1 MRSALTSRW
10 ADGPMALVGALALS
24 LAVGAAVTE
33 RPEYVAGVVVLIAAV
48 VVGRWNRGV
57 LAGGLA
63 LLVLNGIPFINVQP
77 SATGGN
83 VLDDVAFAALLVFL
97 AGCAAANSREA
108 SRDWVVTAAC
118 VWAVVYLLW
127 WFWETERSVGANESL
142 FAAVKF
148 GRDFMYFGLLVPLAL
163 AGLRRRDHLLGF
175 AAVLGAGA
183 ALYSIGQILSVVLGL
198 GLPWLVH
205 IGKTASFDGVVRI
218 YAPMNDLIIAA
229 FPMALGAALLGP
241 SAARR
246 PAATLALLTGVA
258 NALSFTRAVYASETV
273 ALLLVGLVYCIRA
286 GWEGTRVRRAGMVA
300 IACIAVAVAV
310 ASGTGSSQSSS
321 PLEAVVARTELGF
334 TNVQDQSGNVG
345 YRFRQASY
353 VSQVVNGRWLVGVGL
368 RTPGSLWVQGERDG
382 SIRNSDLG
390 SFSILAT
397 MGVIGF
403 LLIYAP
409 VLAGLL
415 FALRERG
422 PVAFGAAMYLGAAI
436 IGSITLATLSSVSGI
451 LVVGSV
457 LTLCLNWDH
466 CDAQPLGRTT
476 TRLGYGGRSRSN
488 DHLVGQRS

>member
-1 MRSALTSRW
+1 MRSALASRW
-10 ADGPMALVGALALS
+10 DDGPLPVVFAVLLS
-24 LAVGAAVTE
+24 LAVGGAVAT
-33 RPEYVAGVVVLIAAV
+33 RPEYLAAFVALGAAGA
-48 VVGRWNRGV
+48 VGRWNRGV
-57 LAGGLA
+57 LAGFLA

-83 VLDDVAFAALLVFL
+83 YLDDVAFAALLGFL
-97 AGCAAANSREA
+97 AGCALANSREA
-108 SRDWVVTAAC
+108 SRDWVVMAAFA
-118 VWAVVYLLW
+118 WAAIYLLW

-148 GRDFMYFGLLVPLAL
+148 GRDFMYFGLLIPLAL

-175 AAVLGAGA
+175 AVTLGAGA
-183 ALYSIGQILSVVLGL
+183 ALYSIGQILSVLLGL
-198 GLPWLVH
+198 ALPWLVH

-229 FPMALGAALLGP
+229 FPMAIGAALLGP
-241 SAARR
+241 PAARR
-246 PAATLALLTGVA
+246 PAAVLALLTGVA

-286 GWEGTRVRRAGMVA
+286 GWEGARVRRAATVA

-345 YRFRQASY
+345 YRFQQASY
-353 VSQVVNGRWLVGVGL
+353 VAQVVNGRWLVGVGL
-368 RTPGSLWVQGERDG
+368 RTPDSLWVQGERDG

-397 MGVIGF
+397 MGVVGF

-409 VLAGLL
+409 VMAGLC
-415 FALRERG
+415 FAIRERG
-422 PVAFGAAMYLGAAI
+422 PVPFGAAMYLGVAI

-457 LTLCLNWDH
+457 LTLCLNWEPRDTH
-466 CDAQPLGRTT
+466 LAEPTT
-476 TRLGYGGRSRSN
+476 ARLDRGGRSEAG
-488 DHLVGQRS
+488 DHLVGGRL

>member
-1 MRSALTSRW
+1 
-10 ADGPMALVGALALS
+10 MALVAAIAVS
-24 LAVGAAVTE
+24 VAVGAAVTV
-33 RPEYVAGVVVLIAAV
+33 RLEYLAGVVALGAAV
-48 VVGRWNRGV
+48 IVGRWNRGV

-108 SRDWVVTAAC
+108 SRDWMVAAAC
-118 VWAVVYLLW
+118 VWGVVYLLW

-142 FAAVKF
+142 YAGVKF
-148 GRDFMYFGLLVPLAL
+148 GRDFMYFGFLLPLAL
-163 AGLRRRDHLLGF
+163 AGLRRRDDLLGF
-175 AAVLGAGA
+175 ALTLGTGA

-229 FPMALGAALLGP
+229 FPIALGVALLGP
-241 SAARR
+241 SEARR
-246 PAATLALLTGVA
+246 RAAVLALLTGVA

-286 GWEGTRVRRAGMVA
+286 GWEGARVRHAASVA
-300 IACIAVAVAV
+300 FAVIAIAVAVAG
-310 ASGTGSSQSSS
+310 GTGSSQSST
-321 PLEAVVARTELGF
+321 PLQAVVARTELGF

-345 YRFRQASY
+345 YRLRQARY
-353 VSQVVNGRWLVGVGL
+353 VEQVVNGQWLVGVGL

-397 MGVIGF
+397 MGVIG
-403 LLIYAP
+403 LILVYLP
-409 VLAGLL
+409 VLAGLVL
-415 FALRERG
+415 VLRERG
-422 PVAFGAAMYLGAAI
+422 PLAFGGAMYLGAAI
-436 IGSITLATLSSVSGI
+436 IGSITLATLSSVSGV
-451 LVVGSV
+451 LVVGCV

-466 CDAQPLGRTT
+466 RDHHLAELDPADARQAGAAPDRA
-476 TRLGYGGRSRSN
+476 SRRASSGPSRA
-488 DHLVGQRS
+488 VSSR